1 MTKYICPNCNKDF
14 KQKINFINHTEKKK
28 IPCETNINL
37 SIDKSVD
44 DKLINL
50 LINPPQKLHKTP
62 QKSTK
67 IIKNDNYIVNEVLT
81 TINEDKNI
89 IKKHKC
95 SYCEKSYSRTDS
107 LSRHVEMF
115 CKNKIHFDNLDD
127 IKSKFNN
134 INNININNVKYEKLV
149 EDNIKLIKML
159 EEYEKIIKE
168 NNLLKQTIFTTSVNT
183 INNGLNNGNINN
195 GAINSGNTINI
206 VQFGKEDISK
216 CNLIEMMNIYL
227 KSTGGNIFSN
237 MLKYLNFNPNH
248 PENFNILMS
257 DLARENVK
265 IHNGTKF
272 VTRKFKNVKNDIL
285 NVLNS
290 HITNMCDTYIEN
302 PNTKKN
308 DDILTKL
315 KINDISVKLIN
326 NDDITPLLINK
337 EEKEIMY
344 DSEGNEME
352 DSDDESDID
361 ELDLEGQ
368 RKLSHYENKRQGLQ
382 EITEQKLKDELYNNR
397 NLIQEHHS
405 SIII

>member
-28 IPCETNINL
+28 IPCEPNINIL
-37 SIDKSVD
+37 NDKSVD
-44 DKLINL
+44 DTL
-50 LINPPQKLHKTP
+50 LINPPQKLHKNP

-67 IIKNDNYIVNEVLT
+67 IIKNDNYIVNEAFP
-81 TINEDKNI
+81 TINEDGNI

-115 CKNKIHFDNLDD
+115 CKNKKHFDNLDD

-290 HITNMCDTYIEN
+290 HITNMCDTYIDN
-302 PNTKKN
+302 PNTKMN
-308 DDILTKL
+308 DDILSKI
-315 KINDISVKLIN
+315 KINDISIKLIN
-326 NDDITPLLINK
+326 NDDITPLLKNK
-337 EEKEIMY
+337 EEKEIIY

-397 NLIQEHHS
+397 NLIQEYHS
-405 SIII
+405 AIII